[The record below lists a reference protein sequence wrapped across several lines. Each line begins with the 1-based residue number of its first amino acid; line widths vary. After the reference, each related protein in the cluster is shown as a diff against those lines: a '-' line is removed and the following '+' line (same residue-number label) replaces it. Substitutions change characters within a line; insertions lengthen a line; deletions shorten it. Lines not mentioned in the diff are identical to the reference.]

1 MLKERPDDPEDEEV
15 KGPELS
21 RTPEIKF
28 KKEMLQNK
36 SAFVAQM
43 AKIMQ
48 LKKEENESLVNSTG
62 FCPDDKVPKELLLA
76 DGQEGHTGMFDNA
89 KRRDSVNEARPLDL

>member
-36 SAFVAQM
+36 SAFVA
-43 AKIMQ
+43 
-48 LKKEENESLVNSTG
+48 
-62 FCPDDKVPKELLLA
+62 
-76 DGQEGHTGMFDNA
+76 
-89 KRRDSVNEARPLDL
+89 